1 MSHEAIELLSHVCF
15 GSNHDRFLV
24 QAVGIETFRLGE
36 QCGHLV
42 RKSRANSLWAAPW
55 SALCAFDQGRY
66 LVKPCSQYAAE
77 RRALA
82 TASLGELADRVAALP
97 GVTLLNDSFF
107 NEFTVRLPKP
117 AAPVV
122 EALAGKRILAGV
134 PASRLLPG

>member
-82 TASLGELADRVAALP
+82 TASLGERADRVGSAGDHGGFRCTPLVLVLLGFGDLDHAL
-97 GVTLLNDSFF
+97 
-107 NEFTVRLPKP
+107 KP
-117 AAPVV
+117 Q
-122 EALAGKRILAGV
+122 
-134 PASRLLPG
+134 